1 MKTQL
6 TKSLKKFSIILK
18 KTLIFLILVL
28 FFFFVVYFLNEYFL
42 VQEIKIKGISNNS
55 SLNGIASYKNK
66 NILFLS
72 EKEIENKIISENPCV
87 IKVYVNKEFPK
98 TLNFLVSMQS
108 ELVQLKV
115 SNGFFNLSEE
125 GRIIS
130 KVRDRKEEL
139 PIINYYQL
147 FNYHENQAGDFITY
161 EDIKTALFILKKA
174 FELGIKTDS
183 IDINGLSM
191 IVLNFE
197 ERKVLFTT
205 EKDKE
210 IQIYEFDQIV
220 HSLKIKGQSFKKL
233 DLRFKKPIIVFQ

>member
-6 TKSLKKFSIILK
+6 KKSLKKFFKILK
-18 KTLIFLILVL
+18 KTFIFLILVL
-28 FFFFVVYFLNEYFL
+28 FFFFALYFLNEYFV
-42 VQEIKIKGISNNS
+42 VQEIKIKGISENT
-55 SLNGIASYKNK
+55 SLNGIASYKNR

-72 EKEIENKIISENPCV
+72 EKEIENRIISENSYV
-87 IKVYVNKEFPK
+87 DKVYVNKELPK
-98 TLNFLVSMQS
+98 TLSVLVSIHKNIA
-108 ELVQLKV
+108 QLKV

-130 KVRDRKEEL
+130 KVRKSTENI

-161 EDIKTALFILKKA
+161 KDIKTALFILKKA
-174 FELGIKTDS
+174 LNLGIKADS

-191 IVLNFE
+191 IVLNFQ
-197 ERKVLFTT
+197 ERKVFFTT

-210 IQIYEFDQIV
+210 VQIYELDQII
-220 HSLKIKGQSFKKL
+220 HSLKIKGQDFKKL
-233 DLRFKKPIIVFQ
+233 DLRFKKPIIVFY